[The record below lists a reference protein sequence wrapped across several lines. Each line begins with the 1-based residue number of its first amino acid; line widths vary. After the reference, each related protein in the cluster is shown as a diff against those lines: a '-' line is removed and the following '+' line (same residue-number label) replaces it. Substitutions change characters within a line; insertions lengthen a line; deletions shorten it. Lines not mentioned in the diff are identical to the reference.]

1 MRVGR
6 INAVLESVSGAFDVT
21 VPPGEDVQAA
31 VNRCPPGGSV
41 LLLPGTHNGPLVL
54 RANKE
59 VHVFGR
65 GQATLRTAAGFV
77 VSSEAVNA
85 TLDGLVIRHE
95 AESYSSDCG
104 VGIRSGRLRL
114 HACIITSAQV
124 VCVVISGAADP
135 TVASCKCVPCGL
147 SPPGTV
153 YRRAIIMASSGLL
166 ALYV

>member
-1 MRVGR
+1 MPDKWRSVLRVG

-21 VPPGEDVQAA
+21 VPPGEDVQVA

-77 VSSEAVNA
+77 VSSEAVKA
-85 TLDGLVIRHE
+85 TLDGLIIRHD
-95 AESYSSDCG
+95 AEIHSSNCV
-104 VGIRSGRLRL
+104 VGIRSGRLRMQ
-114 HACIITSAQV
+114 ACIITSAQV
-124 VCVVISGAADP
+124 VCIYISGGADP
-135 TVASCKCVPCGL
+135 LVISCKCVWGGLGL
-147 SPPGTV
+147 SRG
-153 YRRAIIMASSGLL
+153 
-166 ALYV
+166 